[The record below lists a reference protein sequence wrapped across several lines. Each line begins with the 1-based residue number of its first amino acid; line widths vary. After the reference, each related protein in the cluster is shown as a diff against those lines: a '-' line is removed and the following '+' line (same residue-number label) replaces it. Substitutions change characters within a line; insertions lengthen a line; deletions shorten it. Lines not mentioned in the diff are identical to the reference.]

1 METGDIDLLT
11 FLFYVNVSP
20 IQISR
25 IIEQLKGPQTRIF
38 TPKRI
43 QDMNQKADEQQDF
56 ALGLLP
62 DSNDAVKTIAK
73 LERYV
78 IARGSGGK
86 MTIFS
91 NGPFDQY
98 KYPDPLIYTPI

>member
-1 METGDIDLLT
+1 M
-11 FLFYVNVSP
+11 
-20 IQISR
+20 
-25 IIEQLKGPQTRIF
+25 
-38 TPKRI
+38 PKHI
-43 QDMNQKADEQQDF
+43 HNMNWRTEELQDF

-86 MTIFS
+86 MTIF
-91 NGPFDQY
+91 F
-98 KYPDPLIYTPI
+98 K